1 MISAII
7 LAAGEGKRIGTTKAL
22 LNWGNENLI
31 NYQINSLSH
40 KSITEKIVVI
50 GSESEK
56 VKKAI
61 LRNEIKIAENN
72 DYLSGK
78 TSSIKKGISYIGN
91 DQNDILL
98 IAVDQPRTEDLINK
112 VVNFHITNPLDK
124 KISMPYK
131 EGHGGHPIIFSNF
144 FLNDLSKIKEES
156 FGIREIIKYNPESII
171 RFKTTDVSSNIDIN
185 TSEDYELFHNRFF
198 NI

>member
-7 LAAGEGKRIGTTKAL
+7 LAAGEGKRIGSTKAL

-40 KSITEKIVVI
+40 ESITEKIVVV

-56 VKKAI
+56 VKKSI
-61 LRNEIKIAENN
+61 SKNEIKIAENN

-98 IAVDQPRTEDLINK
+98 MAVDQPRTEDLINK
-112 VVNFHITNPLDK
+112 VVDFHITNPLDK

-131 EGHGGHPIIFSNF
+131 EGHGGHPIIFSNL
-144 FLNDLSKIKEES
+144 FLDDLSKIKEES
-156 FGIREIIKYNPESII
+156 FGIREIIKNNSESII
-171 RFKTTDVSSNIDIN
+171 RFKTTDFSSNIDIN

-198 NI
+198 NV

>member
-7 LAAGEGKRIGTTKAL
+7 LAAGEGKRIGSTKAL

-40 KSITEKIVVI
+40 KSITEKIVVV
-50 GSESEK
+50 GSESEN

-98 IAVDQPRTEDLINK
+98 MAVDQPRTEDLINK
-112 VVNFHITNPLDK
+112 VVDFHITNPLDK

-131 EGHGGHPIIFSNF
+131 EGHGGHPIIFSNL
-144 FLNDLSKIKEES
+144 FLDDLSKIKEES
-156 FGIREIIKYNPESII
+156 FGIREIIKNNSESII
-171 RFKTTDVSSNIDIN
+171 RFKTTDFSSNIDIN
-185 TSEDYELFHNRFF
+185 TSEDYKLFHNRFF

>member
-7 LAAGEGKRIGTTKAL
+7 LAAGEGKRIGSTKAL

-40 KSITEKIVVI
+40 ESITEKIVVV

-56 VKKAI
+56 VKKSI
-61 LRNEIKIAENN
+61 SKNEIKIAENN
-72 DYLSGK
+72 NYLSGK

-98 IAVDQPRTEDLINK
+98 IAVDQPRTKDLINK
-112 VVNFHITNPLDK
+112 VIDFHITNPLDK

-131 EGHGGHPIIFSNF
+131 EGHGGHPIIFSNL
-144 FLNDLSKIKEES
+144 FLDDLSKIKEES
-156 FGIREIIKYNPESII
+156 FGIREIIKNNSESII
-171 RFKTTDVSSNIDIN
+171 RFKTTDFSSNIDIN
-185 TSEDYELFHNRFF
+185 TSEDYALFHNRFF

>member
-40 KSITEKIVVI
+40 KSITEKIVVV

-91 DQNDILL
+91 DKNDILL

-112 VVNFHITNPLDK
+112 VVNFHIANPLDK

-156 FGIREIIKYNPESII
+156 FGIREIIKNNPESII
-171 RFKTTDVSSNIDIN
+171 RFKTTDVSSNVDIN

-198 NI
+198 NV

>member
-40 KSITEKIVVI
+40 KSITEKIVVV

-91 DQNDILL
+91 DKNDILL

-112 VVNFHITNPLDK
+112 VVNFHIANPLDK

-131 EGHGGHPIIFSNF
+131 EGHGGHPIIFSNL

-198 NI
+198 NV

>member
-7 LAAGEGKRIGTTKAL
+7 LAAGEGKRIGTNKAL

-91 DQNDILL
+91 DKNDILL

-112 VVNFHITNPLDK
+112 VVNFHIANPLDK

-131 EGHGGHPIIFSNF
+131 EGHGGHPIIFSNL
-144 FLNDLSKIKEES
+144 FLGDLSKIKEES
-156 FGIREIIKYNPESII
+156 FGIREIIKNNSESII
-171 RFKTTDVSSNIDIN
+171 RFKTTDISSNIDIN

-198 NI
+198 NV

>member
-7 LAAGEGKRIGTTKAL
+7 LAAGEGKRIGSTKAL

-40 KSITEKIVVI
+40 ESITEKIVVV

-112 VVNFHITNPLDK
+112 VVDFHITNPLDK

-131 EGHGGHPIIFSNF
+131 EGHGGHPIIFSNL

-156 FGIREIIKYNPESII
+156 FGIREIIKNNSESII
-171 RFKTTDVSSNIDIN
+171 RFKTTDFSSNIDIN

>member
-7 LAAGEGKRIGTTKAL
+7 LAAGEGKRIGSTKAL

-40 KSITEKIVVI
+40 ESITEKIVVV

-56 VKKAI
+56 VKKSI
-61 LRNEIKIAENN
+61 SKNEIKIAENN
-72 DYLSGK
+72 NYLRGK

-131 EGHGGHPIIFSNF
+131 EGHGGHPIIFSNL

-156 FGIREIIKYNPESII
+156 FGIREIIKNNSESII
-171 RFKTTDVSSNIDIN
+171 RFKTTDFSSNIDIN

-198 NI
+198 NV

>member
-7 LAAGEGKRIGTTKAL
+7 LAAGKGKRIGATKAL

-40 KSITEKIVVI
+40 ESITEKIVVV

-56 VKKAI
+56 VKKSI
-61 LRNEIKIAENN
+61 SKNEIKIAENN
-72 DYLSGK
+72 NYLSGK
-78 TSSIKKGISYIGN
+78 TSSIKKGISYIGK

-98 IAVDQPRTEDLINK
+98 MAVDQPRTEDLINK
-112 VVNFHITNPLDK
+112 VVDFHITNPLDK

-131 EGHGGHPIIFSNF
+131 EGHGGHPIIFSNL
-144 FLNDLSKIKEES
+144 FLDDLSKIKEES
-156 FGIREIIKYNPESII
+156 FGIREIIKNNSESII
-171 RFKTTDVSSNIDIN
+171 RFKTTDFSSNIDIN

>member
-7 LAAGEGKRIGTTKAL
+7 LAAGEGKRIGSTKAL

-40 KSITEKIVVI
+40 KSITEKIVVV
-50 GSESEK
+50 GSESEN

-98 IAVDQPRTEDLINK
+98 MAVDQPRTEDLINK
-112 VVNFHITNPLDK
+112 VIDFHITNPLNK

-131 EGHGGHPIIFSNF
+131 EGHGGHPIIFSNL
-144 FLNDLSKIKEES
+144 FLDDLSKIKEES
-156 FGIREIIKYNPESII
+156 FGIREIIKNNSESII
-171 RFKTTDVSSNIDIN
+171 RFKTTDFSSNIDIN
-185 TSEDYELFHNRFF
+185 TSEDYKLFHNRFF

>member
-7 LAAGEGKRIGTTKAL
+7 LAAGEGKRIGSTKAL

-40 KSITEKIVVI
+40 KSITEKIVVV
-50 GSESEK
+50 GSESEN

-98 IAVDQPRTEDLINK
+98 MAVDHPRTEDLINK
-112 VVNFHITNPLDK
+112 VVDFHNTNPLDK

-131 EGHGGHPIIFSNF
+131 EGHGGHPIIFSNL
-144 FLNDLSKIKEES
+144 FLDDLSKIKEES
-156 FGIREIIKYNPESII
+156 FGIREIIKNNSESII
-171 RFKTTDVSSNIDIN
+171 RFKTTDFSSNIDIN

>member
-7 LAAGEGKRIGTTKAL
+7 LAAGEGKRIGSTKAL

-40 KSITEKIVVI
+40 KSITEKIVVV

-56 VKKAI
+56 VKKSI

-72 DYLSGK
+72 NYLSGK

-98 IAVDQPRTEDLINK
+98 MAVDQPRTENLINK
-112 VVNFHITNPLDK
+112 VVDFHITNPLDK

-131 EGHGGHPIIFSNF
+131 EGHGGHPIIFSNL
-144 FLNDLSKIKEES
+144 FLDDLSKIKEES
-156 FGIREIIKYNPESII
+156 FGIREIIKNNSESII
-171 RFKTTDVSSNIDIN
+171 RFKTTDFSSNIDIN
-185 TSEDYELFHNRFF
+185 TSEDYKLFHNRFF

>member
-40 KSITEKIVVI
+40 KSITEKIVVV

-91 DQNDILL
+91 DKNDILL

-112 VVNFHITNPLDK
+112 VVNFHIANPLDK

-198 NI
+198 NV

>member
-40 KSITEKIVVI
+40 ESITEKIVVV

-56 VKKAI
+56 VKKSI
-61 LRNEIKIAENN
+61 SKNEIKIAENN
-72 DYLSGK
+72 NYLSGK
-78 TSSIKKGISYIGN
+78 TSSIKKGISYIGK

-98 IAVDQPRTEDLINK
+98 MAVDPPRTEDLINK
-112 VVNFHITNPLDK
+112 VVDFHITNPLDK

-131 EGHGGHPIIFSNF
+131 EGHGGHPIIFSNL
-144 FLNDLSKIKEES
+144 FLDDLSKIKEES
-156 FGIREIIKYNPESII
+156 FGIREIIKNNSESII
-171 RFKTTDVSSNIDIN
+171 RFKTTDFSSNIDIN

-198 NI
+198 NV

>member
-40 KSITEKIVVI
+40 KSITEKIVVV

-91 DQNDILL
+91 DKNDILL

-156 FGIREIIKYNPESII
+156 FGIREIIKNNSESII
-171 RFKTTDVSSNIDIN
+171 RYKTTDVSSNIDIN

-198 NI
+198 NF

>member
-7 LAAGEGKRIGTTKAL
+7 LAAGEGKRIGSTKAL

-31 NYQINSLSH
+31 NYQINSLRH
-40 KSITEKIVVI
+40 ESITEKIVVV

-56 VKKAI
+56 VKKSI

-72 DYLSGK
+72 NYLSGK

-131 EGHGGHPIIFSNF
+131 EGHGGHPIIFSNL

-156 FGIREIIKYNPESII
+156 FGIREIIKNNSESII
-171 RFKTTDVSSNIDIN
+171 RFKTTDFSSNIDIN

-198 NI
+198 NV

>member
-7 LAAGEGKRIGTTKAL
+7 LAAGEGKRIGATKAL
-22 LNWGNENLI
+22 LNWGNEKLI

-40 KSITEKIVVI
+40 KSISEKIVVV

-56 VKKAI
+56 VKKSI
-61 LRNEIKIAENN
+61 SQGKIKIAENN

-98 IAVDQPRTEDLINK
+98 MAVDQPRTEDLINK
-112 VVNFHITNPLDK
+112 VIDFHITNPLNK
-124 KISMPYK
+124 KISVPYK
-131 EGHGGHPIIFSNF
+131 EGHGGHPIIFSNL
-144 FLNDLSKIKEES
+144 FLDDLSKIKEES
-156 FGIREIIKYNPESII
+156 FGIREIIKNNSESII
-171 RFKTTDVSSNIDIN
+171 RFKTTDFSSNIDIN
-185 TSEDYELFHNRFF
+185 TFEDYELFHNRFF

>member
-40 KSITEKIVVI
+40 KSITEKIVVV

-91 DQNDILL
+91 DKNDILL

-112 VVNFHITNPLDK
+112 VVNFHIANPLDK

-144 FLNDLSKIKEES
+144 FLDDLSKIKEES
-156 FGIREIIKYNPESII
+156 FGIREIIKNNSESII

-198 NI
+198 NV

>member
-7 LAAGEGKRIGTTKAL
+7 LAAGEGKRIGSTKAL
-22 LNWGNENLI
+22 LNWGYENLI

-40 KSITEKIVVI
+40 ESITEKIVVV

-56 VKKAI
+56 VKKSI
-61 LRNEIKIAENN
+61 SKNEIKIAENN
-72 DYLSGK
+72 NYLSGK
-78 TSSIKKGISYIGN
+78 TSSIKKGISYIGK

-98 IAVDQPRTEDLINK
+98 LAVDQPRTEDLINK
-112 VVNFHITNPLDK
+112 VVDFHITNPLNK

-131 EGHGGHPIIFSNF
+131 EGHGGHPIIFSNL
-144 FLNDLSKIKEES
+144 FLDDLSKIKEES
-156 FGIREIIKYNPESII
+156 FGIREIIKNNSESII
-171 RFKTTDVSSNIDIN
+171 KFKTTDFSSNIDIN

>member
-7 LAAGEGKRIGTTKAL
+7 LAAGEGKRIGSTKAL

-40 KSITEKIVVI
+40 KSITEKIVVV

-72 DYLSGK
+72 NYLSGK

-112 VVNFHITNPLDK
+112 VIDFHITNPLDK
-124 KISMPYK
+124 KISIPYK
-131 EGHGGHPIIFSNF
+131 EGHGGHPIIFSNL
-144 FLNDLSKIKEES
+144 FLDDLSKIKEES
-156 FGIREIIKYNPESII
+156 FGIREIIKNNSESII
-171 RFKTTDVSSNIDIN
+171 RFKTTDFSSNIDIN

>member
-40 KSITEKIVVI
+40 ESITEKIVVV

-78 TSSIKKGISYIGN
+78 TSSIKKGISFIGN

-124 KISMPYK
+124 KISIPYK

-144 FLNDLSKIKEES
+144 FLDDLSKIKEES
-156 FGIREIIKYNPESII
+156 FGIREIIKNNTESII

-198 NI
+198 NV

>member
-7 LAAGEGKRIGTTKAL
+7 LAAGEGKRIGSTKAL

-40 KSITEKIVVI
+40 KSITEKIVVV
-50 GSESEK
+50 GSESEN

-98 IAVDQPRTEDLINK
+98 MAVDQPRTEDLINK
-112 VVNFHITNPLDK
+112 VIDFHITNPLSK
-124 KISMPYK
+124 KISVPYK
-131 EGHGGHPIIFSNF
+131 EGHGGHPIIFSNL
-144 FLNDLSKIKEES
+144 FLDDLSKIKEES
-156 FGIREIIKYNPESII
+156 FGIREIIKNNSESII
-171 RFKTTDVSSNIDIN
+171 RFKTTDFSSNIDIN

>member
-40 KSITEKIVVI
+40 KSITEKIVVV

-61 LRNEIKIAENN
+61 LRNELKIAENN

-91 DQNDILL
+91 DKNDILL

-144 FLNDLSKIKEES
+144 FLDDLSKIKEES
-156 FGIREIIKYNPESII
+156 FGIREIIKNNTESII

-198 NI
+198 NV

>member
-7 LAAGEGKRIGTTKAL
+7 LAAGEGKRIGSTKAL

-40 KSITEKIVVI
+40 KSISEKIVVV
-50 GSESEK
+50 GSESEN

-61 LRNEIKIAENN
+61 LRDEIKIAENN

-98 IAVDQPRTEDLINK
+98 MAVDQPRTEDLINK
-112 VVNFHITNPLDK
+112 VVDFHITNPLDK

-131 EGHGGHPIIFSNF
+131 EGHGGHPIIFSNL
-144 FLNDLSKIKEES
+144 FLDDLSKIKEES
-156 FGIREIIKYNPESII
+156 FGIREIIKNNSESII
-171 RFKTTDVSSNIDIN
+171 RFKTTDFSSNIDIN
-185 TSEDYELFHNRFF
+185 TSEDYKLFHNRFF

>member
-7 LAAGEGKRIGTTKAL
+7 LAAGEGKRIGSAKAL

-40 KSITEKIVVI
+40 KSITEKIVVV
-50 GSESEK
+50 GSESEN

-98 IAVDQPRTEDLINK
+98 MAVDQPRTEDLINK
-112 VVNFHITNPLDK
+112 VVDFHITNPLDK

-131 EGHGGHPIIFSNF
+131 EGHGGHPIIFSNL
-144 FLNDLSKIKEES
+144 FLDDLSKIKEES
-156 FGIREIIKYNPESII
+156 FGIREIIKNNSESII
-171 RFKTTDVSSNIDIN
+171 RFKTTDFSSNIDIN
-185 TSEDYELFHNRFF
+185 TSEDYKLFHDRFF

>member
-7 LAAGEGKRIGTTKAL
+7 LAAGEGKRIGSTKAL

-40 KSITEKIVVI
+40 KSITEKIVVV
-50 GSESEK
+50 GSESEN

-91 DQNDILL
+91 DQNDVLL

-112 VVNFHITNPLDK
+112 VVDFHNTNPLDK

-131 EGHGGHPIIFSNF
+131 EGHGGHPIIFSNL
-144 FLNDLSKIKEES
+144 FLDDLSKIKEES
-156 FGIREIIKYNPESII
+156 FGIREIIKNNSESII
-171 RFKTTDVSSNIDIN
+171 RFKTTDFSSNIDIN
-185 TSEDYELFHNRFF
+185 TSEDYKLFHNRFF

>member
-40 KSITEKIVVI
+40 KSITEKIVVV

-91 DQNDILL
+91 DKNDILL

-156 FGIREIIKYNPESII
+156 FGIREIIKNNSESII

-198 NI
+198 NV

>member
-7 LAAGEGKRIGTTKAL
+7 LAAGEGKRISTTKAL

-40 KSITEKIVVI
+40 ESITEKIVVV
-50 GSESEK
+50 GSKSEK

-98 IAVDQPRTEDLINK
+98 IAVDQPRTKDLINK
-112 VVNFHITNPLDK
+112 VVDFHITNPLNK
-124 KISMPYK
+124 KISMPYN
-131 EGHGGHPIIFSNF
+131 EGHGGHPIIFSKL
-144 FLNDLSKIKEES
+144 FLDDLSKIKEES
-156 FGIREIIKYNPESII
+156 FGIREIIKNNSESII
-171 RFKTTDVSSNIDIN
+171 RFKTTDFSSNIDIN

-198 NI
+198 NV

>member
-7 LAAGEGKRIGTTKAL
+7 LAAGEGKRIGSTKAL

-40 KSITEKIVVI
+40 KSISEKIVVV
-50 GSESEK
+50 GSESEN

-98 IAVDQPRTEDLINK
+98 MAVDQPRTEDLINK
-112 VVNFHITNPLDK
+112 VVDFHITNPLDK

-131 EGHGGHPIIFSNF
+131 EGHGGHPIIFSNL
-144 FLNDLSKIKEES
+144 FLDDLSKIKEES
-156 FGIREIIKYNPESII
+156 FGIREIIKNNSESII
-171 RFKTTDVSSNIDIN
+171 RFKTTDFSSNMDIN
-185 TSEDYELFHNRFF
+185 TSEDYKLFHNRFF

>member
-7 LAAGEGKRIGTTKAL
+7 LAAGEGKRIGSTKAL

-40 KSITEKIVVI
+40 ESITEKIVVV

-56 VKKAI
+56 VKKSI
-61 LRNEIKIAENN
+61 SKNEIKIAENN
-72 DYLSGK
+72 NYLSGK

-112 VVNFHITNPLDK
+112 VIDFHITNPLDK

-131 EGHGGHPIIFSNF
+131 EGHGGHPIIFSNL
-144 FLNDLSKIKEES
+144 FLDDLSKIKEES
-156 FGIREIIKYNPESII
+156 FGIREIIKNNSESII
-171 RFKTTDVSSNIDIN
+171 KFKTTDFSSNIDIN

-198 NI
+198 NV

>member
-7 LAAGEGKRIGTTKAL
+7 LAAGEGKRIGSTKAL

-40 KSITEKIVVI
+40 ESITEKIVVV

-56 VKKAI
+56 VKKSI
-61 LRNEIKIAENN
+61 SKNEIKIAENN
-72 DYLSGK
+72 NYLSGK

-131 EGHGGHPIIFSNF
+131 EGHGGHPIIFSNL

-156 FGIREIIKYNPESII
+156 FGIREIIKNNSESII
-171 RFKTTDVSSNIDIN
+171 RFKTTDFSSNIDIN

-198 NI
+198 NV

>member
-7 LAAGEGKRIGTTKAL
+7 LAAGEGKRIGSTKAL

-40 KSITEKIVVI
+40 ESITEKIVVV

-78 TSSIKKGISYIGN
+78 TTSIKKGISYIGN

-98 IAVDQPRTEDLINK
+98 IAVDQPRTEDLVNK
-112 VVNFHITNPLDK
+112 VVNFHITTPLDK

-131 EGHGGHPIIFSNF
+131 EGHGGHPIIFSNL
-144 FLNDLSKIKEES
+144 FLDDLSKIKEES
-156 FGIREIIKYNPESII
+156 FGIREIIKNNSESII
-171 RFKTTDVSSNIDIN
+171 RFKTTDFSSNIDIN

-198 NI
+198 NV

>member
-7 LAAGEGKRIGTTKAL
+7 LAAGEGKRIGSTKAL
-22 LNWGNENLI
+22 LNWGNVNLN

-40 KSITEKIVVI
+40 ESITEKIVVV

-56 VKKAI
+56 VKKSI
-61 LRNEIKIAENN
+61 SKNEIKIAENN
-72 DYLSGK
+72 NYLSGK
-78 TSSIKKGISYIGN
+78 TSIKKGISYIGN

-112 VVNFHITNPLDK
+112 VIDFHITNPLDK
-124 KISMPYK
+124 KISMPFK
-131 EGHGGHPIIFSNF
+131 EGHGGHPIIFSNL
-144 FLNDLSKIKEES
+144 FLDDLSKIKEES
-156 FGIREIIKYNPESII
+156 FGIREIIKNNSESII
-171 RFKTTDVSSNIDIN
+171 RFKTTDFSSNIDIN

>member
-7 LAAGEGKRIGTTKAL
+7 LAAGEGKRIGSTKAL

-40 KSITEKIVVI
+40 ESITEKIVVV
-50 GSESEK
+50 GSESEN

-72 DYLSGK
+72 NYLSGK

-112 VVNFHITNPLDK
+112 VIDFHITNPLDK

-131 EGHGGHPIIFSNF
+131 EGHGGHPIIFSNL
-144 FLNDLSKIKEES
+144 FLDDLSKIKEES
-156 FGIREIIKYNPESII
+156 FGIREIIKNNSESII
-171 RFKTTDVSSNIDIN
+171 RFKTTDFSSNIDIN
-185 TSEDYELFHNRFF
+185 TSEDYKLFYNRFF

>member
-7 LAAGEGKRIGTTKAL
+7 LAAGEGKRIGSTKAL

-40 KSITEKIVVI
+40 ESITEKIVVV

-131 EGHGGHPIIFSNF
+131 EGHGGHPIIFSNL
-144 FLNDLSKIKEES
+144 FLDDLSKIKEES
-156 FGIREIIKYNPESII
+156 FGIREIIKNNSESII

-198 NI
+198 NV

>member
-40 KSITEKIVVI
+40 KSITEKIVVV

-131 EGHGGHPIIFSNF
+131 EGHGGHPIIFSNL

-156 FGIREIIKYNPESII
+156 FGIREIIKNNSESII
-171 RFKTTDVSSNIDIN
+171 RFKTTDFSSNIDIN

-198 NI
+198 NV

>member
-40 KSITEKIVVI
+40 ESITEKIVVV

-78 TSSIKKGISYIGN
+78 TSSIKKGISFIGN

-144 FLNDLSKIKEES
+144 FLDDLSKIKEES
-156 FGIREIIKYNPESII
+156 FGIREIIKNNSESII

-198 NI
+198 NF

>member
-31 NYQINSLSH
+31 NYQINSLNH

-72 DYLSGK
+72 DYISGK

-91 DQNDILL
+91 DKNDILL

-131 EGHGGHPIIFSNF
+131 EGHGGHPIIFSNL
-144 FLNDLSKIKEES
+144 FLDDLSKIKEES

-198 NI
+198 NV

>member
-40 KSITEKIVVI
+40 KSITEKIVVV

-98 IAVDQPRTEDLINK
+98 IAVDQPRTEDLVNK

-131 EGHGGHPIIFSNF
+131 EGHGGHPIIFSNL
-144 FLNDLSKIKEES
+144 FLDDLSKIKEES
-156 FGIREIIKYNPESII
+156 FGIREIIKNNSESII

-198 NI
+198 NV